1 MSTGSNEQS
10 ASKHHLPLLPS
21 LLAVGSG
28 IVWSSGAV
36 MSRRAEGVD
45 AFQYLIW
52 RSVGVIVVIECINLL
67 RRQPLQTIRAWT
79 ADRTLAL
86 ANFALFLSS
95 IGFVYAVK
103 TTSPANAAFLASL
116 SPLLAVVLARFLGE
130 RLTRSTIVALA
141 LGLVGLIITVVG
153 DLGSGNMTGNVV
165 ALLSSVGFALYTVCL
180 RTDATRDWSPVMPG
194 YAILMIVVCV
204 SVTVAHGKPLVPSF
218 GDMTYAL
225 VHGGIVIVTGTFMFN
240 HASKRVPA
248 VPMTVF
254 AQAEAVFVPV
264 WAFLILGDQPP
275 ALTLLGGAVIF
286 TSVVGKAVYDAA
298 SGRRV
303 AEVTAPDVPL
313 L

>member
-1 MSTGSNEQS
+1 MSSRPLEHQT
-10 ASKHHLPLLPS
+10 SKHHLPLLPS

-52 RSVGVIVVIECINLL
+52 RSVGVIVVTEAINLL
-67 RRQPLQTIRAWT
+67 RRAPLQTVRAWT
-79 ADRTLAL
+79 TDRTLAL

-103 TTSPANAAFLASL
+103 TTTPANAAFLASL

-141 LGLVGLIITVVG
+141 LGLVGLIVTVFG
-153 DLGSGNMTGNVV
+153 DLGSGNMTGNIV

-204 SVTVAHGKPLVPSF
+204 SVTLAHGKPLVPSF
-218 GDMTYAL
+218 GDMAYAL

-240 HASKRVPA
+240 RASKRVPA

-264 WAFLILGDQPP
+264 WAFLILGDRPP
-275 ALTLLGGAVIF
+275 ALTLLGGAIIF
-286 TSVVGKAVYDAA
+286 TSVVGKAVYDASA
-298 SGRRV
+298 GLRV
-303 AEVTAPDVPL
+303 SAVNAPDVPL